1 MNAIL
6 NGSQSNT
13 KRGDITLLASVDLTG
28 KENYLLKIVN
38 SGGVPKFALPTAVT
52 DLAVYVCGSGDVAG
66 NEVAAESPSGG
77 ENCRVL
83 VNAAVVPGDLLCID
97 PNAYGK
103 LYVPAGS
110 SGATNV
116 LFIAEESAGAGG
128 LCLVRCVGPM
138 PKTF

>member
-1 MNAIL
+1 MNVSL
-6 NGSQSNT
+6 NPSQSNT
-13 KRGDITLLASVDLTG
+13 KKGARTLLGSVDLTG

-38 SGGVPKFALPTAVT
+38 DGGVAKFALPTAVT
-52 DLAVYVCGSGDVAG
+52 DQAVFICASGTTAG
-66 NEVAAESPSGG
+66 NEVTGESPSSS

-83 VNAAVVPGDLLCID
+83 VNATVVPGDLLCLD

-116 LFIAEESAGAGG
+116 LFVAEEGAAAGG
-128 LCLVRCVGPM
+128 LCLCRKVGPM